1 MEIYSEN
8 KDLTENEVK
17 TDSLSV
23 VETKK
28 KKKKKDKVKKEIP
41 YSQEILRKGVH
52 LASLSIPIIYI
63 FVSEKFALSVLIPM
77 AIIVVAMDL
86 LSRKEG
92 TLLNKLI
99 FGFFGSMLRKH
110 ETKKKK
116 LLLTGASWVLIS
128 AVLTV
133 LVFPKVI
140 AVIAFMI
147 LIISDISAA
156 LVGRKWGRTKLGKK
170 SLEGT
175 LAFIVSG
182 LMVVAI
188 VGIIF
193 HADIYF
199 YIAGILG
206 AIVGGLAEL
215 YAKQLKLDDN
225 LSIPMG
231 VGVTMLAVAKLW
243 NDSFLNLM
251 N

>member
-17 TDSLSV
+17 TDVISFDK
-23 VETKK
+23 KK
-28 KKKKKDKVKKEIP
+28 KKKKKDKEKKEIP

-52 LASLSIPIIYI
+52 LVSLSIPIIYI

-77 AIIVVAMDL
+77 AIIAVTLDL
-86 LSRKEG
+86 WSRKENSWA
-92 TLLNKLI
+92 NKLI
-99 FGFFGSMLRKH
+99 FGFFGAMLRKH
-110 ETKKKK
+110 EMKKKK

-133 LVFPKVI
+133 LIFPKVI
-140 AVIAFMI
+140 AVIAFII

-182 LMVVAI
+182 LLVVAV
-188 VGIIF
+188 VGILF
-193 HADIYF
+193 NADIYF
-199 YIAGILG
+199 YIAGVLG

-231 VGVTMLAVAKLW
+231 VGIMMLAIAKLW